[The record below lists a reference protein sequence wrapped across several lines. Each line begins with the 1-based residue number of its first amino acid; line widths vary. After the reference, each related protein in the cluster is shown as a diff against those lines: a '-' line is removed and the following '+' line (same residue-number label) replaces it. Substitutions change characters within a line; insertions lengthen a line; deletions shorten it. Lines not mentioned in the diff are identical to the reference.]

1 MDWIEQYSSALVE
14 EAIEEGIP
22 RFLRKVK
29 AQTGRPLSRSMAEY
43 AINYCGGVLRNM
55 AEKIQHGESQ
65 VVEREGVVQ
74 KTEGGPNQVAGE
86 DQRVQ

>member
-1 MDWIEQYSSALVE
+1 MDWIEQYSSALVA
-14 EAIEEGIP
+14 EAIEEGFP
-22 RFLRKVK
+22 RFLRKIK
-29 AQTGRPLSRSMAEY
+29 AQTGRPLSRSTAEY

-55 AEKIQHGESQ
+55 AEKLQHGESQ

-74 KTEGGPNQVAGE
+74 KTDGPNPVAGK